1 MGGLAHLELY
11 TLDFSSGKDGRF
23 TLEFALGIRNKAC
36 WDQASDEGGD
46 IARQREAVIA
56 PLAAL
61 HRSRRRL
68 NDETAAAPGLRP
80 SHVYALPFSSLE
92 RFFGHQNS
100 TN

>member
-36 WDQASDEGGD
+36 WDQASDEG
-46 IARQREAVIA
+46 
-56 PLAAL
+56 
-61 HRSRRRL
+61 RRL